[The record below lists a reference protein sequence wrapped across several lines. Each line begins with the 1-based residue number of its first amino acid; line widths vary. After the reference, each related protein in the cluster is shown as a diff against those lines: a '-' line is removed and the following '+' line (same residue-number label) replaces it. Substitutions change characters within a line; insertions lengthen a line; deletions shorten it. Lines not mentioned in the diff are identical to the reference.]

1 MCQFLQSNG
10 KKLNSFFYLNNSATC
25 REYSLKKKKKH
36 NFYITQGEQREK
48 FVNSKNY
55 SNYLFPRLGS
65 HQRISNPAAQ
75 QA

>member
-1 MCQFLQSNG
+1 MARSWTASSILTIQPPAGNT
-10 KKLNSFFYLNNSATC
+10 A
-25 REYSLKKKKKH
+25 KKKKH

>member
-1 MCQFLQSNG
+1 MARSWTASSILTIQPPAGNTA
-10 KKLNSFFYLNNSATC
+10 KK
-25 REYSLKKKKKH
+25 KKIKKKH